1 MGTALGA
8 TNAEMEIV
16 KTAGGNWAEHMW
28 VKEQLRVARVQRG
41 EGSEALQHNY
51 KLYQKYRDELQ
62 GSE

>member
-1 MGTALGA
+1 
-8 TNAEMEIV
+8 
-16 KTAGGNWAEHMW
+16 MW
-28 VKEQLRVARVQRG
+28 VKEQLRVARIQRG